1 MLFLFSL
8 QFYKLIFFFF
18 IEYQHQTYSNRT
30 SNNMKLKVGIKQLWN
45 VEIWKSDFKV
55 DRKKKKN

>member
-1 MLFLFSL
+1 
-8 QFYKLIFFFF
+8 
-18 IEYQHQTYSNRT
+18 
-30 SNNMKLKVGIKQLWN
+30 MKLKVGIKQLWN